1 MFAPQIPVVGLS
13 QMLPLGGGVSD
24 TTPSLPPGT
33 IIGAVDPWWGAGEF
47 IYARASG
54 AIRQK
59 GLCHLVPAFDSTLNS
74 WRFDA
79 VEAANTAGMGRMLCV
94 AMLALADT
102 KYGWFQIAGITP
114 VNCSAS
120 VAADTAFAITATGQ
134 GGALGNGK
142 QVLNGRI
149 VAAGSTTVAK
159 TNCSAPAGA
168 YYIDVPNADGWFPG
182 VYLSG
187 TGVGSG
193 AKVVSIDAANRRVTV
208 DVVSS
213 AAIAGTVT
221 ATYNNATIYYN
232 VAHINRPFAQGQVA

>member
-1 MFAPQIPVVGLS
+1 MFAMQYPLIGLPQVSPIA
-13 QMLPLGGGVSD
+13 GGVAD
-24 TTPSLPPGT
+24 TTPAVPPGT
-33 IIGAVDPWWGAGEF
+33 VIAAVDPWWGAGEF
-47 IYARASG
+47 IYAKASG

-79 VEAANTAGMGRMLCV
+79 VEAANTAGMGRMLAV
-94 AMLALADT
+94 AVLALADT

-120 VAADTAFAITATGQ
+120 VAADTTFAIAATGQ

-142 QVLNGRI
+142 QVLNARI
-149 VAAGSTTVAK
+149 VAAGTTTVAK
-159 TNCSAPAGA
+159 ANCSAPAGV

-193 AKVVSIDAANRRVTV
+193 AKVSSIDAANRRVTV

-213 AAIAGTVT
+213 AAISGTVT
-221 ATYNNATIYYN
+221 ATYNNSTIHYN
-232 VAHINRPFAQGQVA
+232 VAHLNRPFAQGQVA